1 MQKVLI
7 YCLVQYF
14 LIAQNGYEI
23 AVQLHE
29 KKTPQNLSNTMHM
42 ELTNSKN
49 RIRNYKMRSKSVT
62 GNRKQII
69 WFIEPK
75 EDRGIAFLKVAYEK
89 KEDEMK
95 MWLPAFKKI
104 RRISSKKK
112 GDSFM
117 GSDLSYEDLSSRD
130 LEKNKY
136 KRLED
141 AVIDGEDCFVLEIF
155 PKTEFKSHYGRHISW
170 ISKLTFNII
179 KEESYNN
186 KNELQKKKFFIYKEI
201 KNYQILEEVHVENI
215 KRDHST
221 TIKFTKILLNQNINT
236 STFNEKNLKRI
247 PAG

>member
-75 EDRGIAFLKVAYEK
+75 EDRGISFLKVAHEK

-141 AVIDGEDCFVLEIF
+141 EVIDDEDCFVLEIF
-155 PKTEFKSHYGRHISW
+155 PKTEFKSCLLYTSP
-170 ISKLTFNII
+170 SP
-179 KEESYNN
+179 
-186 KNELQKKKFFIYKEI
+186 
-201 KNYQILEEVHVENI
+201 
-215 KRDHST
+215 RDRTRSRMP
-221 TIKFTKILLNQNINT
+221 
-236 STFNEKNLKRI
+236 SS
-247 PAG
+247 A